1 MRFTYSDYEN
11 MLKLLLDNGYAVADY
26 NTHSKFDKCAI
37 LRHDIDYDL
46 EKALPFA
53 KLEKECGVKSTYFV
67 LVTSD
72 FYNVFSSSSQG
83 VLNSISGLGHN
94 IGLHFDEV
102 RYPDLFGKPERL
114 KEKILIESELLS
126 KATGLAV
133 ESVSM
138 HRPSKQILEAN
149 ISIPGIVN
157 SYSDEF
163 FKNFKYLSDSRRN
176 WREPIE
182 EIIKNQKY
190 ARLHILTH
198 AFWYAEKNMD
208 INETIRT
215 FVFKG
220 NISRFDILS
229 DNISNLDDILRR
241 EEIL

>member
-72 FYNVFSSSSQG
+72 FYNVFSSSSQSA
-83 VLNSISGLGHN
+83 LNSISDLGHS

-102 RYPDLFGKPERL
+102 RYPDLFGKPEGL

-133 ESVSM
+133 KSVSM

-182 EIIKNQKY
+182 EIIKSQKY

-198 AFWYAEKNMD
+198 AFWY
-208 INETIRT
+208 NETEKT
-215 FVFKG
+215 LKQSLLGF
-220 NISRFDILS
+220 
-229 DNISNLDDILRR
+229 ISNASEDRKRSLADNFTDLSVALRSD
-241 EEIL
+241 E